1 MLGWHP
7 LLNTSSDD
15 LDEKLLAI
23 VVGDDDHFPV
33 AHTSAEGEGDIAAP
47 YRDYPLPDSRDV

>member
-7 LLNTSSDD
+7 LLNTSSDG

-23 VVGDDDHFPV
+23 VGDDDHFPV
-33 AHTSAEGEGDIAAP
+33 ANTSAEGEGDIAAP
-47 YRDYPLPDSRDV
+47 YRDYPLPGSRDV

>member
-7 LLNTSSDD
+7 LLNTSSDG

-23 VVGDDDHFPV
+23 VGEDDHFPV

-47 YRDYPLPDSRDV
+47 YRDYPLPGLRDV